1 MTLPRYNVG
10 DVVYV
15 KPFDEIA
22 ENFVEGLGRESGTTP
37 DNGLR
42 FVRSMKQYC
51 DGLYVVEKVYT
62 KAGEDSKDERNDRYR
77 LTGCSGWAFSNSMLS
92 DHSGSHELNVSYTF
106 DELFADSEGSRG

>member
-1 MTLPRYNVG
+1 MPRYNVG

-22 ENFVEGLGRESGTTP
+22 EDFVEGLGRESGTTP

-42 FVRSMKQYC
+42 FVGSMKQYC
-51 DGLYVVEKVYT
+51 DGLYVVEEAYT
-62 KAGEDSKDERNDRYR
+62 RIGAKDPKDERNDRYR
-77 LTGCSGWAFSNSMLS
+77 LTGCGDWMFSNSMLS
-92 DHSGSHELNVSYTF
+92 DHSSSYEVNVSYTF

>member
-1 MTLPRYNVG
+1 MPRYNVG

-22 ENFVEGLGRESGTTP
+22 ENFVEGLGCEAGTTT

-51 DGLYVVEKVYT
+51 DGLYVVERAYT
-62 KAGEDSKDERNDRYR
+62 KTGEDPKDERNDRYK
-77 LTGCSGWAFSNSMLS
+77 LTGCDCWSFSNSMLS
-92 DHSGSHELNVSYTF
+92 DHSGSREVNVSYTF